1 MANDPLSSV
10 SSRSTPQSQP
20 IPGRTDQVPNSAG
33 GHVWAVDDWTRLRR
47 FLVLGST
54 GGTFY
59 IGERQLTR
67 ENADVVFKLA
77 ETDGVRLVREIVE
90 VSVGNLAPKVQ
101 PAIFALAVAASSKD
115 AQTRAAA
122 LDALPKVC
130 RTGYH
135 LFKFATYVEQFRGW
149 GRGLRRAVASWY
161 LDRPLTAADAKE
173 ARESAENGEDVAS
186 PLALQVIKYKQR
198 EGWSHRD
205 LLRVAHPKSSDPRVK
220 ATFDW
225 ICGHENVGPG
235 LPDQVQ
241 AADELAATTSVSR
254 AIELITAHNLPWE
267 TVPSEMLRDPKIWE
281 ALMPRMGY
289 TALIRNVNRF
299 ASIGLTGGFSTFE
312 KEIVERLSNHDALRK
327 SRVHPFTV
335 LLAMTT
341 YAVGKG
347 VKGSMTWSPS
357 APVTD
362 ALDAAFYGAFA
373 NVEPSGKNVMLAID
387 ISGSMTWSTL
397 MGTHIMPREAA
408 AAMALITLATE
419 PSTIV
424 TTFSSG
430 SRGNRLF
437 TRRGIEQVTLSP
449 RMRLDDVVRTV
460 NGMYAGGTD
469 CALPM
474 IYARE
479 ETLPVDTFVVYT
491 DSETWAGH
499 MHPSQA
505 LQQFRQSSGRDA
517 RLVVV
522 GMVSNGFT
530 IADPQDPGM
539 LDVVGF
545 DASAPKLISD
555 FSAGRL

>member
-1 MANDPLSSV
+1 
-10 SSRSTPQSQP
+10 
-20 IPGRTDQVPNSAG
+20 
-33 GHVWAVDDWTRLRR
+33 
-47 FLVLGST
+47 
-54 GGTFY
+54 
-59 IGERQLTR
+59 
-67 ENADVVFKLA
+67 
-77 ETDGVRLVREIVE
+77 
-90 VSVGNLAPKVQ
+90 
-101 PAIFALAVAASSKD
+101 
-115 AQTRAAA
+115 
-122 LDALPKVC
+122 
-130 RTGYH
+130 
-135 LFKFATYVEQFRGW
+135 
-149 GRGLRRAVASWY
+149 
-161 LDRPLTAADAKE
+161 
-173 ARESAENGEDVAS
+173 
-186 PLALQVIKYKQR
+186 
-198 EGWSHRD
+198 
-205 LLRVAHPKSSDPRVK
+205 
-220 ATFDW
+220 
-225 ICGHENVGPG
+225 
-235 LPDQVQ
+235 
-241 AADELAATTSVSR
+241 
-254 AIELITAHNLPWE
+254 
-267 TVPSEMLRDPKIWE
+267 
-281 ALMPRMGY
+281 
-289 TALIRNVNRF
+289 
-299 ASIGLTGGFSTFE
+299 
-312 KEIVERLSNHDALRK
+312 
-327 SRVHPFTV
+327 
-335 LLAMTT
+335 
-341 YAVGKG
+341 
-347 VKGSMTWSPS
+347 
-357 APVTD
+357 
-362 ALDAAFYGAFA
+362 
-373 NVEPSGKNVMLAID
+373 
-387 ISGSMTWSTL
+387 

-437 TRRGIEQVTLSP
+437 TRRGIEQVTLSS